1 MNQMIE
7 QRQELKERIR
17 VTIHDDNALVQ
28 HNYKA
33 IDKLS
38 DAAVL
43 NMWQLH
49 KMLHAMDPLI
59 KYQDDQREARYYHC
73 VCWDLD
79 NNLTIMTVD

>member
-1 MNQMIE
+1 MNQMNE

-17 VTIHDDNALVQ
+17 LHIHDDDALVQ

-49 KMLHAMDPLI
+49 KMLHAMDPLMGRSSNMGLYDMGQVPG
-59 KYQDDQREARYYHC
+59 K
-73 VCWDLD
+73 
-79 NNLTIMTVD
+79 LTAYAGTWTAT